1 MLGIYHQVRSA
12 VRVKEKREK
21 TMSPAGLFSSSSSST
36 PAMQQEEE
44 EEEGSLSVVLSRANR
59 DYITGH

>member
-21 TMSPAGLFSSSSSST
+21 TKSPAGLFSST

-44 EEEGSLSVVLSRANR
+44 EGFLSVALSRANR